1 MKKIMKLSESDLT
14 RIVKRIISEE
24 TMDTPPP
31 FTKGR
36 PSGQPNTS
44 TSQFTLR
51 PCKPG
56 ESGTLIQKGNVYA
69 LSKGSPFC
77 QIMS

>member
-24 TMDTPPP
+24 TMDT
-31 FTKGR
+31 
-36 PSGQPNTS
+36 S
-44 TSQFTLR
+44 SQFTLR

-56 ESGTLIQKGNVYA
+56 ENGTLVKQGNVYA
-69 LSKGSPFC
+69 LSKGGPFC